1 MLLSG
6 KTVIVTGVGP
16 GMGRQLALIAAGEG
30 ARVAVAARSE
40 GFIREV
46 AQEIVAAGGR
56 AIAVPTD
63 VSDSAACVRLAAATL
78 EAFGRIDGLV
88 CSAYKVADPRPFE
101 STDLEAWMA
110 NMNVTCF
117 GSLRMIQAAV
127 PAMKAQGGGAVVNI
141 GALASAQPAPGQADY
156 AVSKAALE
164 GATRQLARELGPH
177 GIRVNVARMGWL
189 WGKPVQDYLAWDA
202 AERGVELQSLVDA
215 IAARVAL
222 GVIPPEEDCARSAL
236 FLISDYAR
244 MVTGAVLDVNGGEY
258 LGP

>member
-1 MLLSG
+1 MLLPG

-16 GMGRQLALIAAGEG
+16 GMGRQLALIAAREG
-30 ARVAVAARSE
+30 AQVAVAARSAD
-40 GFIREV
+40 FIREV
-46 AQEIVAAGGR
+46 AGEIASEGGS

-63 VSDSAACVRLAAATL
+63 VADSDACARLAAATL

-88 CSAYKVADPRPFE
+88 CSAYKIADGRPFE
-101 STDLEAWMA
+101 SADLDAWMA
-110 NMNVTCF
+110 NMNITCF
-117 GSLRMIQAAV
+117 GSLRMIQAAL

-202 AERGVELQSLVDA
+202 ARRGVDMQTLVDD
-215 IAARVAL
+215 IASRVAL
-222 GVIPPEEDCARSAL
+222 GMIPPEDDCARSAL
-236 FLISDYAR
+236 FLVSDYAR

-258 LGP
+258 LVP